1 MLNKT
6 IPTAALV
13 YLKDIEEH
21 KPDPRAA
28 KLLMLSK
35 YGVLRIGT
43 PVEGYDVA
51 WSELPK
57 IPNSVK
63 DKMCRMKNSES
74 C

>member
-21 KPDPRAA
+21 KPDPRAT
-28 KLLMLSK
+28 KLLMLSE

-43 PVEGYDVA
+43 PVEGFDVA

-57 IPNSVK
+57 IL
-63 DKMCRMKNSES
+63 
-74 C
+74 

>member
-21 KPDPRAA
+21 KPDPRAT

-43 PVEGYDVA
+43 PVEDFDVA